1 MMVFK
6 QKSFNS
12 SKTQEL
18 SKTPTQN
25 YTNQSHNT
33 CTRRTV
39 YWELVYI
46 RDFQSQHYTLH
57 IHATATSYKYIT
69 HNYTAFS
76 HLITFYISPPPLSPL
91 FLAHVLIVIT
101 SFRRC
106 REWRTSWRWS
116 LFVFFSLFG
125 LLLPLLLSGL
135 GLYEYSLS
143 LTLRLWETLET

>member
-1 MMVFK
+1 MNTQLSCKPTRKTCRHYTVRWSTGNTHSKITSNKLFFPTTGTLASWHVTLILVMVVFK

-18 SKTPTQN
+18 SKTSTQN

-33 CTRRTV
+33 CTRRAV

-76 HLITFYISPPPLSPL
+76 HLITFYISPPLSPL
-91 FLAHVLIVIT
+91 
-101 SFRRC
+101 
-106 REWRTSWRWS
+106 
-116 LFVFFSLFG
+116 
-125 LLLPLLLSGL
+125 LLM
-135 GLYEYSLS
+135 Y
-143 LTLRLWETLET
+143 